1 MVIWN
6 RIKTLDLRQ
15 FLILSGVFISK
26 PLYINPTIK
35 ATKET
40 VKVCDHLFHHRH
52 HGHNRE
58 NAFRHALWTYLICSN
73 CLKVSGSLERSKN
86 WAKKITDLHEKLL
99 PNEELE
105 MFMDLHNNNVGL
117 QLCSSGNEERNIIP
131 LLQDMMKEAVLIKK
145 IKEIENLDGKLVYI
159 HPDILKNEGKIL

>member
-26 PLYINPTIK
+26 PLFIIPTVK
-35 ATKET
+35 ATKEA
-40 VKVCDHLFHHRH
+40 VKICDQLFQHRH

-58 NAFRHALWTYLICSN
+58 NAFRHALWNYLICFK
-73 CLKVSGSLERSKN
+73 CLKVSGSMERSKD
-86 WAKKITDLHEKLL
+86 WAKKISDLHEKLL

-105 MFMDLHNNNVGL
+105 MFMDLHNNYIGL
-117 QLCSSGNEERNIIP
+117 ELCSTDTEEKNIIP
-131 LLQDMMKEAVLIKK
+131 LLQDMMKEAVLINK
-145 IKEIENLDGKLVYI
+145 IKEIENADGKLVYI
-159 HPDILKNEGKIL
+159 HPDI